1 MDCGVGLLI
10 GYDFSR
16 ALAPRQ
22 VIIGRDEGPA
32 IKIDLGW
39 SIIGGTPQRVSSK
52 DLTGRC
58 HCISIRELPPVTPA
72 SVIRSL
78 ELDFADTPLGEKC
91 ISKDDVQFLQVLKEG
106 IHQNECGHLEM
117 PLPFKTCPHLPNNKK
132 LALVRLKHLKRK
144 LDKDPQFKHDYMIFM
159 EGVIRDGDA
168 EITDEQLDMGN
179 LWYIPHQGVYQP
191 KKPNKIRVVFDCSA
205 KYEGTALNDYL
216 LNGPD
221 LTNGLTGGLCR
232 FRKHPITVMCDVDK
246 MFYRFIVSRE
256 DQDYLCFLWW
266 SNGDTETEPREY
278 RMNVHL
284 FGASSSPGCVN
295 YGLKY
300 LASINESEYSFGC

>member
-32 IKIDLGW
+32 IKTDVGW

-58 HCISIRELPPVTPA
+58 HCISISELPPVTPA

-117 PLPFKTCPHLPNNKK
+117 PLPFKTYPHLPNNKK

-168 EITDEQLDMGN
+168 EIADEQLDMGN

-205 KYEGTALNDYL
+205 KYDGTALNDYRMGLILPMGWLEGFVASVNIQL
-216 LNGPD
+216 LSCVTLIKCFID
-221 LTNGLTGGLCR
+221 LLSVEKIRTTCVSCGGQMEIQ
-232 FRKHPITVMCDVDK
+232 KQSPEN
-246 MFYRFIVSRE
+246 IVWMYISLE
-256 DQDYLCFLWW
+256 HH
-266 SNGDTETEPREY
+266 
-278 RMNVHL
+278 HL
-284 FGASSSPGCVN
+284 QVA
-295 YGLKY
+295 
-300 LASINESEYSFGC
+300 